1 MFTLSAH
8 TVFVTC
14 QAAPA
19 AGAHSTLPGAFFVML
34 IVVALLGWSF
44 RVLGRTLSELVAM
57 FKVLANVA
65 LTAVLLVGAL
75 VAMAAWLLTSVA
87 GR

>member
-1 MFTLSAH
+1 MIHVLLT
-8 TVFVTC
+8 
-14 QAAPA
+14 APA
-19 AGAHSTLPGAFFVML
+19 AGAHSSTLPAAFFIML
-34 IVVALLGWSF
+34 LVVALLGWSF

-65 LTAVLLVGAL
+65 LTAVLLVGTL
-75 VAMAAWLLTSVA
+75 VAMFAWLITSVA

>member
-1 MFTLSAH
+1 
-8 TVFVTC
+8 
-14 QAAPA
+14 
-19 AGAHSTLPGAFFVML
+19 ML

-65 LTAVLLVGAL
+65 LTAVLLIGAL
-75 VAMAAWLLTSVA
+75 IAMVAWLFTSVV